1 MPRLDKELREGESD
15 AESQR
20 VKARRTGDQDDN
32 QRDMNYEA
40 NGELYRMNLH
50 DQGENQLNGLQPQY
64 GRDQQTMRF
73 RDEMNRAQDLQDGR
87 FEVEPPL
94 YRRISLQVPEEQE
107 NTDSSRDPSTDN
119 GESSGNSH
127 EEAQQWSDT
136 EDTNGSVPMETNDES
151 QKEVSCRVTWC
162 EQVGKRYGLCWAHG
176 GVKKCCHRNCPKIA
190 LEPGEFCSIHDRQ
203 VSTSTFF

>member
-15 AESQR
+15 AESASQR
-20 VKARRTGDQDDN
+20 VKARRTGDGAGNQYLVADN

-40 NGELYRMNLH
+40 NGELYRLNLH
-50 DQGENQLNGLQPQY
+50 AQGENQLNGLQPQY

-73 RDEMNRAQDLQDGR
+73 QEEMNRAQDLQNGR

-94 YRRISLQVPEEQE
+94 YRRTRLQPPEEQD
-107 NTDSSRDPSTDN
+107 NVDSSRDPSTDN

-136 EDTNGSVPMETNDES
+136 EDTNPMETNDES
-151 QKEVSCRVTWC
+151 QREVPCRVTWC

-176 GVKKCCHRNCPKIA
+176 GGKIT
-190 LEPGEFCSIHDRQ
+190 P
-203 VSTSTFF
+203 